1 MVRELNLKIMVMS
14 LNACM
19 AIFRFLNMATAAN
32 LDVENFHI
40 VKVERNG
47 QEYRTTS
54 LCQILF
60 LS

>member
-1 MVRELNLKIMVMS
+1 
-14 LNACM
+14 M